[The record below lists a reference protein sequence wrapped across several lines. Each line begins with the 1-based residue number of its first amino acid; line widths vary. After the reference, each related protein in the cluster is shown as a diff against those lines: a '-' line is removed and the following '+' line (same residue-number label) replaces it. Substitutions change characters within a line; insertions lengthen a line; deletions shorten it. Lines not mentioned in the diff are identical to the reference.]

1 MRLGVR
7 CHDVIHS
14 DLDELG
20 GIIHEKDFK
29 SVHLALKKV
38 KTGFKLTKGSI
49 TPGMAR
55 YVRDIFSKH
64 DINISILGCYINLA
78 NPDDEELK
86 CLLDTFK
93 EHIRFA
99 RDFGCSIVGTETG
112 ALNKEYVYTPENNTE
127 EAFQRTLSSIKI
139 LVEEAEK
146 FGVIVGIEGVSK
158 HDINI
163 SILGCYINLANPDD
177 EELKCLLDTFKE
189 HIRFARDFG
198 CSIVGTETGALNKEY
213 VYTPE
218 NNTEEAFQRTLNSIK
233 ILVAEAEK
241 FGVMVGIE
249 GVAKHVINT
258 PERMKRVLDNVD
270 SNNLQVIFD
279 PVNLINENNYD
290 KQDDLIRKSFELF
303 GDKIVAIHAKDFEY
317 TDGKIK
323 LAAIGQGQF
332 NYPLLLSLIKEKK
345 PYIDVLLESTTP
357 EDIDEAIIY
366 ITKIYNDL

>member
-38 KTGFKLTKGSI
+38 KTGFKLTKESI

-112 ALNKEYVYTPENNTE
+112 ALNKEYVYTPQNNTE
-127 EAFQRTLSSIKI
+127 EAFQRTLS
-139 LVEEAEK
+139 
-146 FGVIVGIEGVSK
+146 
-158 HDINI
+158 
-163 SILGCYINLANPDD
+163 
-177 EELKCLLDTFKE
+177 
-189 HIRFARDFG
+189 
-198 CSIVGTETGALNKEY
+198 
-213 VYTPE
+213 
-218 NNTEEAFQRTLNSIK
+218 SIK

-249 GVAKHVINT
+249 GVCKHVINT
-258 PERMKRVLDNVD
+258 PERMKRILDNVK

-303 GDKIVAIHAKDFEY
+303 GDRIVAIHAKDYVYE
-317 TDGKIK
+317 DGEIK
-323 LAAIGQGQF
+323 LAAIGKGQF

-357 EDIDEAIIY
+357 EDIDEGIIY
-366 ITKIYNDL
+366 LTKIYDNL

>member
-7 CHDVIHS
+7 CHDVIHYNLE
-14 DLDELG
+14 DLG
-20 GIIHEKDFK
+20 EKIQGKNLK
-29 SVHLALKKV
+29 SVHFALKKV

-55 YVRDIFSKH
+55 YVRDTFSKYN
-64 DINISILGCYINLA
+64 INVSILGCYINLA
-78 NPDDEELK
+78 NPDEDELNE
-86 CLLDTFK
+86 LLDSFK

-127 EAFQRTLSSIKI
+127 EAFQRTLSS
-139 LVEEAEK
+139 V
-146 FGVIVGIEGVSK
+146 
-158 HDINI
+158 
-163 SILGCYINLANPDD
+163 
-177 EELKCLLDTFKE
+177 
-189 HIRFARDFG
+189 
-198 CSIVGTETGALNKEY
+198 
-213 VYTPE
+213 
-218 NNTEEAFQRTLNSIK
+218 K

-258 PERMKRVLDNVD
+258 PERMKRVLDNVK

-303 GDKIVAIHAKDFEY
+303 GDRIVAIHAKDFEY
-317 TDGKIK
+317 TDGEIK
-323 LAAIGQGQF
+323 LASIGKGKL
-332 NYPLLLSLIKEKK
+332 NYPLLLSLIKERK
-345 PYIDVLLESTTP
+345 PYTDVLLENTTT
-357 EDIDEAIIY
+357 EDIDESINY
-366 ITKIYNDL
+366 ITEIYNNLNS